1 VAWGGKVSDTPL
13 ADNSAARIV
22 KRYARRVGLD
32 PASYAGHTLRSGFLT
47 SVAESG
53 ASIWKLSEVSHHKSL
68 DTLRGYARRVDLFKE
83 HAGRRSC
90 ELTAVPSQVRQFCLT
105 CLDGADA

>member
-1 VAWGGKVSDTPL
+1 M
-13 ADNSAARIV
+13 
-22 KRYARRVGLD
+22 RR
-32 PASYAGHTLRSGFLT
+32 
-47 SVAESG
+47 
-53 ASIWKLSEVSHHKSL
+53 LSEVSHHKSL

-105 CLDGADA
+105 LFGWCGRLAWCVATLRKSMVRMHSGA